1 MTAQTTNEQSAAL
14 LAARQEIE
22 TAQLMGV
29 GFVPVAQH
37 AAAPDTVTA
46 TRDVIAGAESNK
58 QQQLDDL
65 RDRYE
70 RESPLVTEMRGWTNI
85 VFGCGDPNARLMFVG
100 EAPGADED
108 AQGIPF
114 VGRSGQLLTKMIEAM
129 GLSRETVYIANVLK
143 VRPPDNRTPTLDEAS
158 KDGPFLI
165 EQIRIIEPV
174 VIVTLG
180 KPAANLLLENSE
192 AMGKMRGKWHEY
204 AGVPLMPTYHPAFLL
219 RSYTEENR
227 RKVWSDLSMAMD
239 RLKASGQT

>member
-14 LAARQEIE
+14 LAARQEVE

-29 GFVPVAQH
+29 GFVPVAQR
-37 AAAPDTVTA
+37 AAAPDPA
-46 TRDVIAGAESNK
+46 PSKVIAGTESNK

-70 RESPLVTEMRGWTNI
+70 RESPLVTEMQGWTNI
-85 VFGCGDPNARLMFVG
+85 VFGCGDPNAKLMFVG

-143 VRPPDNRTPTLDEAS
+143 VRPPGNRTPTLDEAS

-165 EQIRIIEPV
+165 EQIRIIEPE